1 MKMQHLRRAIAAGAA
16 GLAVAACFSATATA
30 APPREVKALQA
41 QVKSLRKD
49 VASLKTQIAS
59 LKSAVAAAAQAADAA
74 SAAATSAG
82 TNASAAVA
90 KTNCLVNATAFVVWS
105 NDVYAVDSQTLA
117 TGTGMDIS
125 APSDPVSGYLAG
137 VNSSCVPSVFPRF
150 PGSASLAL
158 RSSPGEILSRSV
170 AR

>member
-1 MKMQHLRRAIAAGAA
+1 MLHLRHAVAA
-16 GLAVAACFSATATA
+16 GLAVSAVAVCLTATASA

-41 QVKSLRKD
+41 QVKTLRKD
-49 VASLKTQIAS
+49 VASLKAQIAS
-59 LKSAVAAAAQAADAA
+59 LKSAVADAAQTADAA
-74 SAAATSAG
+74 TAAATSAG

-105 NDVYAVDSQTLA
+105 NDVYAVDSQTLV

-125 APSDPVSGYLAG
+125 AGSDPVTGYLAG
-137 VNSSCVPSVFPRF
+137 VSSSCVPSVLPRF
-150 PGSASLAL
+150 PSSASLAL
-158 RSSPGEILSRSV
+158 RASPGEILSRTL